1 MYLLYAEFY
10 LPNTHKAAIYDLKTG
25 KESSFID
32 IASIPSPSSMDI
44 DPITGDVY
52 ISNAPYGSTSDLM
65 IYDKDG
71 NFKKK
76 LSAGYAT
83 AKVVFVTK

>member
-1 MYLLYAEFY
+1 M
-10 LPNTHKAAIYDLKTG
+10 N
-25 KESSFID
+25 ID
-32 IASIPSPSSMDI
+32 AVS
-44 DPITGDVY
+44 GDVY

-76 LSAGYAT
+76 LSTGYFT
-83 AKVVFVTK
+83 SKVVFITNNQ